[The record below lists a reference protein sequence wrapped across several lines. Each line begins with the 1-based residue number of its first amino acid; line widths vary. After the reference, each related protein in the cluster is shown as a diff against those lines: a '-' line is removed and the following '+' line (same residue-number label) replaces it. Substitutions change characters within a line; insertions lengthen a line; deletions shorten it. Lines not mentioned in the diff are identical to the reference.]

1 MPEPEGAVAT
11 REGEDQAGLPDP
23 ATERRFVRRLARHPW
38 RLLLPLVPL
47 ASCAAVL
54 ALAGFLAGRD
64 AAFERAL
71 SAQHELAAALV
82 APASAPPVSVSPV
95 GAAAVLDG
103 AEAARALVPAE
114 SRFDPWLAASA
125 LDAGVERLARAWTE
139 AHHASLRLAESAPAA
154 AALHED
160 LERFRSIPA
169 RMLVVADELLDRLLE
184 AEDPGGRLAAVGR
197 LMAIAQRG
205 ALGAARIR
213 KGGPELLAAVDRFGR
228 DVVFLGELVNAL
240 RNGDAALGVER
251 VYGEEARALVAQ
263 LGREFRGGAPLVGEI
278 IGHASALATHEA
290 ARTDLR
296 DALRE
301 VRSELDALAGA
312 WRERAAS
319 RPPPAPAAG
328 LLLAL
333 AVLALLHALR
343 GFRRDLADGRRMVE
357 RHDGHAARAR
367 ALGEEVE
374 ARLAHRAASARR
386 IRVVGTAVA
395 RVEGGVAG
403 MEEALDAHR
412 ETLEHAAAVAAD
424 GVGRAREL
432 RARGYEM
439 VQAVDAAAA
448 GARAARDAAEEA
460 VAARERL
467 ESSLREGAARMRHV
481 VESGALVGA
490 LTEDLREVGDLARML
505 SINVAVRASSG
516 GEEDGA
522 LARFADDVQQLAD
535 RAGRSGRRMGSL
547 GRALR
552 ESAEEARGAL
562 ERAAGSAA
570 ARASGSDSGAR
581 STDLGSFAGSAVRP
595 GGPRAAAGRESAAQM
610 PGGGRRAGTT
620 GAGGSGSAAA
630 AGGEDPGTTPSDPAP
645 LVGNAAG
652 AGGEGP
658 RAAAEEVAGAVQR
671 LRGEALAL
679 AAALEVQVKYA
690 GLLHR
695 EVGGAGRG
703 LDAVSGALS
712 ASAGKAKQA
721 SSAVAAALERIESPE
736 APAAAG
742 SAGPAAPA
750 PPAPGTDRAGS
761 LAGGT

>member
-23 ATERRFVRRLARHPW
+23 ARERRFLRRLARHPW

-47 ASCAAVL
+47 ASCAAIL

-64 AAFERAL
+64 AAFEHAL

-82 APASAPPVSVSPV
+82 APASASPVSVSPA
-95 GAAAVLDG
+95 GAAAALDG

-114 SRFDPWLAASA
+114 SRFDPWLVASA
-125 LDAGVERLARAWTE
+125 FDAGVERLAQTWTE

-197 LMAIAQRG
+197 LMAIAQRA

-240 RNGDAALGVER
+240 RNGDAALGIER

-301 VRSELDALAGA
+301 VRSELGALAGT

-333 AVLALLHALR
+333 AVLGLLHALR

-448 GARAARDAAEEA
+448 GARAVRDAAEEA
-460 VAARERL
+460 GAARERL

-516 GEEDGA
+516 GEESGA

-570 ARASGSDSGAR
+570 RAGGSDSGAR
-581 STDLGSFAGSAVRP
+581 STDPASFAGSAVRP

-620 GAGGSGSAAA
+620 RAGGSGSAAA
-630 AGGEDPGTTPSDPAP
+630 AGGEDPGTAPSDPAP
-645 LVGNAAG
+645 LAGNAAG

-671 LRGEALAL
+671 LRGAALAL

-703 LDAVSGALS
+703 LDEVSGALS

-721 SSAVAAALERIESPE
+721 SAAVAAALERIESPE

-750 PPAPGTDRAGS
+750 PAAPGADRAGS

>member
-1 MPEPEGAVAT
+1 MPEPERAFAS
-11 REGEDQAGLPDP
+11 REGEDQAGLHAP
-23 ATERRFVRRLARHPW
+23 ATGRRFVRRLARHPW

-47 ASCAAVL
+47 AFCAAVL

-82 APASAPPVSVSPV
+82 APASAPPLAVAPA
-95 GAAAVLDG
+95 GAATGLDG

-125 LDAGVERLARAWTE
+125 FDAGVERLARAWTE

-184 AEDPGGRLAAVGR
+184 AEDPGERLATVGR
-197 LMAIAQRG
+197 LMAIVQRS

-213 KGGPELLAAVDRFGR
+213 KRGPDLLAAVDRFGR

-240 RNGDAALGVER
+240 HNGDAALGIAR
-251 VYGEEARALVAQ
+251 VDAEEARALVAQ
-263 LGREFRGGAPLVGEI
+263 LGREFRGGAPLVREI

-290 ARTDLR
+290 AHRDLR
-296 DALRE
+296 EALRK

-333 AVLALLHALR
+333 AVFALLHALR
-343 GFRRDLADGRRMVE
+343 GFRRDLAEGRRVVE

-386 IRVVGTAVA
+386 IQVVGTAVA
-395 RVEGGVAG
+395 RFEGGVAET
-403 MEEALDAHR
+403 EEALDAHR
-412 ETLEHAAAVAAD
+412 ETLEHAAVVAAD

-432 RARGYEM
+432 RSRGYEM

-460 VAARERL
+460 GAALERL

-490 LTEDLREVGDLARML
+490 LTEELREIGELARML

-516 GEEDGA
+516 GREGGA

-552 ESAEEARGAL
+552 ETAEEARGAL

-570 ARASGSDSGAR
+570 PAGGSDSGAM
-581 STDLGSFAGSAVRP
+581 STDTGPLAGSAVRP
-595 GGPRAAAGRESAAQM
+595 AGPHAAAGREGAAQT
-610 PGGGRRAGTT
+610 PGGERRETRPAGARHWPIPTRTRPADARSGLGGDTGRGI
-620 GAGGSGSAAA
+620 
-630 AGGEDPGTTPSDPAP
+630 PGRPAP
-645 LVGNAAG
+645 RARGVRCCSPLLAPVMDHP
-652 AGGEGP
+652 P
-658 RAAAEEVAGAVQR
+658 RGRAEWIPV
-671 LRGEALAL
+671 
-679 AAALEVQVKYA
+679 
-690 GLLHR
+690 
-695 EVGGAGRG
+695 
-703 LDAVSGALS
+703 
-712 ASAGKAKQA
+712 SAG
-721 SSAVAAALERIESPE
+721 
-736 APAAAG
+736 
-742 SAGPAAPA
+742 
-750 PPAPGTDRAGS
+750 
-761 LAGGT
+761 